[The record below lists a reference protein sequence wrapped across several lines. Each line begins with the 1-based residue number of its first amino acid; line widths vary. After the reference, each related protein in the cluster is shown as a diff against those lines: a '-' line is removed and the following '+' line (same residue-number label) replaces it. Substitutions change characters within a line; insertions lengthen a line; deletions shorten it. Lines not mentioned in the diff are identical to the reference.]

1 MKKKSRKLTALL
13 IAFAMVFTL
22 LWNSKIT
29 LAGNGKQ
36 NIHFDY
42 LYDNLKS
49 GYESLEITLTHSDG
63 AKFTASA
70 AEDKLK
76 NVPYGTYT
84 VSVTLNGNPVDGITL
99 YYVVGN
105 DEDLAEAEIQL
116 IAVSVG
122 GELIVDDFTPT
133 FHFLSLVL
141 NEADE
146 DEEDPVDEDEEEED
160 PVDED
165 EKEVEPED
173 EDEEE
178 EDPVDEDEEE
188 EEPEDEDEEEEDPV
202 DEDEEEEDPE
212 DEDEEEENPVDED
225 EEEEDPE
232 DEDDEEEDPVDE
244 DEEEENPEDEDEEE
258 EEVDSKEEVADEDE
272 AEEEVEAEPNNDNDL
287 ETLPQT
293 GGVPSILFYAFGMI
307 SMSGGA
313 FLLKKKE

>member
-160 PVDED
+160 P
-165 EKEVEPED
+165 
-173 EDEEE
+173 
-178 EDPVDEDEEE
+178 
-188 EEPEDEDEEEEDPV
+188 
-202 DEDEEEEDPE
+202 E

-232 DEDDEEEDPVDE
+232 DEDEEEED
-244 DEEEENPEDEDEEE
+244 
-258 EEVDSKEEVADEDE
+258 VDSKEEVADEDE